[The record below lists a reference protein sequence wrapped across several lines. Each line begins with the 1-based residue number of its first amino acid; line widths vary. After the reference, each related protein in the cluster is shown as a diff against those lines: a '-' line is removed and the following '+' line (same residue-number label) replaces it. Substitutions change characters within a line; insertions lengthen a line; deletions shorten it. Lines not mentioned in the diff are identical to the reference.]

1 MRLDKELGFLP
12 SQSIELPLPSHAGYE
27 TPRPLPTQPPDS
39 GRLSK
44 KGIVEGIRVSPE
56 VGELIKVNNDNS
68 KPGNH
73 TIKNRKPVITF
84 RIRKNGGFGSRILI
98 TMSRI
103 QMLRISEGYFFVRSK
118 LILTEK
124 KEYFSKLRGK
134 KGSALKMA
142 DPGFL
147 IYAKMADFGLPCLIR
162 KILAKG
168 FH

>member
-12 SQSIELPLPSHAGYE
+12 SQSIELPLPSHAGHE

-73 TIKNRKPVITF
+73 PIKNRKPVMAF

-124 KEYFSKLRGK
+124 N
-134 KGSALKMA
+134 LK
-142 DPGFL
+142 
-147 IYAKMADFGLPCLIR
+147 ISSS
-162 KILAKG
+162 
-168 FH
+168 